1 MPTEG
6 VESRPPYPQPPPGL
20 PRLHHLPT
28 IEASIRYWEAVHV
41 RAIRSHNPDLA
52 RTAMGLRL
60 SYEAARRELLK
71 RK

>member
-20 PRLHHLPT
+20 GRLNHLPT
-28 IEASIRYWEAVHV
+28 VEATIRYWEAVRV
-41 RAIRSHNPDLA
+41 QAIRSHNHDLA

-60 SYEAARRELLK
+60 TYEAARHELLK